1 MPASPLEGLL
11 EELGK
16 LRILTIWFSI
26 VFLRMREKTVYMA
39 VQKGMQVQN
48 WNYVTNLNDE
58 YVETK
63 FIRRLYSSVDGFP
76 GDVTVSI
83 SYRLNNNNRLTIL
96 FEAFDVT
103 ESTVF
108 NPTNHVYFNL
118 SDKQDL
124 SSHELQIYSDYR
136 LELDSELIPTGQKN

>member
-1 MPASPLEGLL
+1 
-11 EELGK
+11 
-16 LRILTIWFSI
+16 
-26 VFLRMREKTVYMA
+26 
-39 VQKGMQVQN
+39 MQVQN

-118 SDKQDL
+118 SDKQDHKFPLQLQRHHQNHYLLQFEVASQL
-124 SSHELQIYSDYR
+124 SF
-136 LELDSELIPTGQKN
+136 